1 MKKIVSLVM
10 TAVLVAGLAVG
21 CSAKKD
27 TGATQAA
34 GTQQAS
40 TAQQTQTTEAKF
52 KYYTADQVKESIE
65 KKKDMILLDIQV
77 ENEYKE
83 HHIKGVIPTYAYP
96 VKTDDEKKKL
106 DAALPKLEGTAPIV
120 IVCPGGAGGAERT
133 YDYLKTKGIKE
144 DRLFILE
151 KGQKAWPHA
160 DLLEK

>member
-1 MKKIVSLVM
+1 MKRAISLIM
-10 TAVLVAGLAVG
+10 SFTLIASLAVG
-21 CSAKKD
+21 CATKKD
-27 TGATQAA
+27 DTPKQ
-34 GTQQAS
+34 S
-40 TAQQTQTTEAKF
+40 TSKQTEAPKTEF

-65 KKKDMILLDIQV
+65 QKKDMILLDIQV
-77 ENEYKE
+77 EDEYNE

-96 VKTDDEKKKL
+96 VKTDEDKKKL
-106 DAALPKLEGTAPIV
+106 DTVLPELEGTEPIV

-133 YDYLKTKGIKE
+133 VDYLKTKGINE